1 MTLRIWGVN
10 NFICSK
16 FISNHVELLA
26 SIFIWPALAGTP
38 VAGWTSYRLAT
49 LSLCH
54 WCNTLL
60 LLMHVVTNMPL
71 EEKNMFHK
79 VNICTYFR
87 RITFFVFHYC
97 EIILFYIRHWWVWRG
112 VNAPISVTPSVSEK
126 GAQLKASIYSGA
138 DALIYNIY
146 VIHINNTFD
155 IFIPLSIKSRG
166 WFLTMGKEQSCFLQA
181 PPD

>member
-1 MTLRIWGVN
+1 MTSIGWNPCGRVN
-10 NFICSK
+10 VLPPGN
-16 FISNHVELLA
+16 
-26 SIFIWPALAGTP
+26 
-38 VAGWTSYRLAT
+38 T
-49 LSLCH
+49 LSVS
-54 WCNTLL
+54 
-60 LLMHVVTNMPL
+60 LMQHSFGLHACANQHASWR
-71 EEKNMFHK
+71 KK
-79 VNICTYFR
+79 QVNICTYFR

-146 VIHINNTFD
+146 VVHINNTFD
-155 IFIPLSIKSRG
+155 IFIPLSIESRG